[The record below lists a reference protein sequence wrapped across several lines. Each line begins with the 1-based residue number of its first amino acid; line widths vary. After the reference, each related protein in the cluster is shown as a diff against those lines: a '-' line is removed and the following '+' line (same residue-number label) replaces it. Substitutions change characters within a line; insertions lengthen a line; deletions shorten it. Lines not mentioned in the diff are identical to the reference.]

1 MPQGTERKRIWFSS
15 YDRFLFREGTNYQSY
30 RRFGAHIATRGGVKG
45 VELCVWAPNA
55 REVSVMHG
63 GNGWT
68 AGCDKMECKDGVWTV
83 FLPGMKKGDSYR
95 FAVLGADGVMRHK
108 SDPYAFYSELRPSN
122 ASVVWPLAGYKWHDG
137 EWMASRDS
145 SSLWKKPVA
154 IYEVHLGSWKK
165 DYRKN
170 KDGFLNYRELAHQLA
185 EYVKFMGYTH
195 VELMGI
201 CEYPFDGSWGY
212 QVTGYFSPTSRH
224 GTPDDFR
231 YFIDHL
237 HQNGIGVIID
247 WVPAHFPKDPFGLEH
262 FDGSALYESADPLL
276 AEYPEWGTMAF
287 DHGKP
292 EVRSFLISSA
302 MYWINEFHADALRVD
317 AVAAMLFTN
326 FSRDPWRPNKF
337 GGSENLESRAFLR
350 QLNSAIKQNTTA
362 CVMAEDSSIE
372 AGMTTDPEYGGYGF
386 MFKWNMGWMNEM
398 LKYIEKDPIYRKYHH
413 DLLTHPPEYAFNE
426 NYVLVISHDEVVHL
440 KKSML
445 LKNPGS
451 MPDKFGALKT
461 FYTYMFTLPG
471 KKLLFMGQDIA
482 SEGEWMEDRQ
492 IEWHRASDMW
502 HRDVMEC
509 VRSLLSVYKKYECLY
524 TDGRD
529 SRVFQWIN
537 RADAPRNTVSFI
549 RRNPFSYGGALAVVC
564 NFSPVG
570 YGNYSFGVPFAG
582 PYKRVFSTYDT
593 LPGGG
598 GPAENGDIP
607 PLEAAAGE
615 CDGYPYRLTY
625 GLRPYESVI
634 FELPGE
640 TE

>member
-1 MPQGTERKRIWFSS
+1 MPQGPERKRIWFSS
-15 YDRFLFREGTNYQSY
+15 YDSFLFHEGTNYQSY
-30 RRFGAHIATRGGVKG
+30 RKFGAHIAVRGGVKG

-68 AGCDKMECKDGVWTV
+68 PGCDKMECSGGVWTI

-122 ASVVWPLAGYKWHDG
+122 ASVVWPLKGYKWRDG

-145 SSLWKKPVA
+145 STLWKKPVA

-185 EYVKFMGYTH
+185 EYVTFMGYTH

-212 QVTGYFSPTSRH
+212 QVTGYFSPTARH

-231 YFIDHL
+231 YFVDVL

-292 EVRSFLISSA
+292 EVRSFLISGA

-350 QLNSAIKQNTTA
+350 QLNSAVKHNSTA

-386 MFKWNMGWMNEM
+386 TFKWNMGWMNEM

-471 KKLLFMGQDIA
+471 KKLLFMGQDFA
-482 SEGEWMEDRQ
+482 GEGEWTEDRQ
-492 IEWHRASDMW
+492 IEWFRASDMW

-529 SRVFQWIN
+529 ARVFQWIN
-537 RADAPRNTVSFI
+537 RGDAPRNTVSFI
-549 RRNPFSYGGALAVVC
+549 RRNPFSYRGALAVVC

-582 PYKRVFSTYDT
+582 QYERVFSTYDT

-598 GPAENGDIP
+598 GPAENGAIP
-607 PLEAAAGE
+607 PVEATTGE

-634 FELPGE
+634 FELPCE
-640 TE
+640 NE